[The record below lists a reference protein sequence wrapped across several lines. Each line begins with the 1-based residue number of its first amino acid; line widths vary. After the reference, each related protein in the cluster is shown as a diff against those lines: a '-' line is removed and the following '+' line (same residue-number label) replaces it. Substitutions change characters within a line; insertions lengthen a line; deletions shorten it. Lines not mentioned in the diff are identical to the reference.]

1 MQVIERLKH
10 PLTGLAVVVSAL
22 GQLSFGA
29 FEPAWA
35 LISATAT
42 YWFPALATSGAT
54 LLPEL
59 GFPNLGTNLLLASGL
74 VYVGVQLDKLIDKIQ
89 DWREDR

>member
-10 PLTGLAVVVSAL
+10 PVTGLAVVVSAI
-22 GQLSFGA
+22 GQLGFGA

-35 LISATAT
+35 LVSSTAT

-54 LLPEL
+54 ILPEL
-59 GFPNLGTNLLLASGL
+59 GFPNLGTQVLLGAAL
-74 VYVGVQLDKLIDKIQ
+74 VYVGVQLDRLVDKIQ
-89 DWREDR
+89 DWQEDR